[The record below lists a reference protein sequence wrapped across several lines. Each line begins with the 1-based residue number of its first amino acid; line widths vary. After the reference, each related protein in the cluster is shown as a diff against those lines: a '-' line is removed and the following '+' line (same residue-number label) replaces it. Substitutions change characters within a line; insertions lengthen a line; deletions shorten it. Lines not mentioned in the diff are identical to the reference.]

1 MTTACG
7 NNQMGDPRV
16 CMECLMPSVRVKV
29 KKGIFGLAR
38 EICLAAV
45 LQMR

>member
-16 CMECLMPSVRVKV
+16 CMECLMPGGRLANALKTAQWDF
-29 KKGIFGLAR
+29 GRGAGLA
-38 EICLAAV
+38 
-45 LQMR
+45 